1 MVDWWWSAVG
11 QLVNAGSWSNGRI
24 AIERIVN
31 HLFIFGIRNLS
42 HIATTINCRLLFGL
56 LVIRSIAQLRTGNYF
71 LAARVCVGMLL
82 YHRLTQCTQ
91 YIATGCVCSLLI
103 YRKSRAFQLFD
114 QEKRMGNSEKNRR
127 DNYILLEQI
136 EWKHSHCVRNI
147 SIWLNSL
154 LHTHSPWHW
163 CTPLYITK

>member
-11 QLVNAGSWSNGRI
+11 QLVNAGSWSYGRI

-31 HLFIFGIRNLS
+31 HLFIFGIGICRTLQPQL
-42 HIATTINCRLLFGL
+42 IAVCCLVSWLFVQLL
-56 LVIRSIAQLRTGNYF
+56 NYAPEIIF
-71 LAARVCVGMLL
+71 WLYECVGMLL
-82 YHRLTQCTQ
+82 YHRLTQHSQ

-136 EWKHSHCVRNI
+136 EWKSSHCVRNI

-154 LHTHSPWHW
+154 LHTHSPWRW
-163 CTPLYITK
+163 CTPLSITE